1 MLILASGS
9 GILSP
14 LERTF
19 DAYREAARG
28 DFRRAEAAIA
38 SLSKS
43 SAVADRAFAI
53 ALRALFDATVPG
65 VVQPVREE
73 EIRSVVSSAAPPTP
87 LALALH
93 HRALAAFIAFDAIT
107 LATTTELARELSS
120 ATGFVG
126 YRAAFET
133 GALAAAVLAGAEATG
148 VDDHVVRD
156 AARECD
162 PAFTIHHES
171 LRALATLASGAPD
184 DALTIARRASRM
196 AATEGLLQGEYFANL
211 VLARVRRSRGR
222 GHLAVRILTSLAS
235 VVPAP
240 WRPWVGLE
248 RALAG
253 VADGTAL
260 EPAIAALEAGDRDG
274 FRRRAAAVAEHA
286 GGFAALAQE
295 IRTLVELIDP
305 FAPAGASSHGWI
317 VGETD
322 ATPSGLRDPAR
333 SPMTVAYVVADRER
347 PARRVLTAGARLL
360 PPGTL
365 LLAPTATAI
374 RTHHALA
381 LVALAG
387 SNGIE
392 ISDLFRRVYGFDLLE
407 PTHEEVFRG
416 LLHRARAAL
425 GEAGDVRRLGNRL
438 RFEARTTILVPDP
451 RCEVS
456 LTDRILTFVAGSG
469 GRATARMIASTLRI
483 PLRTTQRALAEL
495 VEDGSCSS
503 EPDGRRIEYVV
514 EDTTFHE
521 PTLHRLR
528 GRRD

>member
-1 MLILASGS
+1 VEDA
-9 GILSP
+9 
-14 LERTF
+14 F
-19 DAYREAARG
+19 HAYREAAHG

-38 SLSKS
+38 ALSG
-43 SAVADRAFAI
+43 AVEGERRAFALAI
-53 ALRALFDATVPG
+53 RALFDATVGG
-65 VVQPVREE
+65 VVEPVGEG
-73 EIRSVVSSAAPPTP
+73 EIRALATSPNASAP

-93 HRALAAFIAFDAIT
+93 HRALAAFIAFDGIT
-107 LATTTELARELSS
+107 LATTTELARELSAKHGS
-120 ATGFVG
+120 VG
-126 YRAAFET
+126 YRAVAET
-133 GALAAAVLAGAEATG
+133 GALAASVLVDAATDAL
-148 VDDHVVRD
+148 DDRVVRD

-162 PAFTIHHES
+162 PGLAIHHES
-171 LRALATLASGAPD
+171 LRALAALASASMGE
-184 DALTIARRASRM
+184 ALAIARRASRM
-196 AATEGLLQGEYFANL
+196 AATEGLLQSEYFANI
-211 VLARVRRSRGR
+211 VLARVRRGGGR

-240 WRPWVGLE
+240 WRTWVGLE

-253 VADGTAL
+253 AVEGTPL
-260 EPAIAALEAGDRDG
+260 GDAITALEAGDG
-274 FRRRAAAVAEHA
+274 QAFRRNAAAVAEHA
-286 GGFAALAQE
+286 EGFRALAREVQ
-295 IRTLVELIDP
+295 TLVELVDP
-305 FAPAGASSHGWI
+305 FAAPSASSRAWI
-317 VGETD
+317 LGETD
-322 ATPSGLRDPAR
+322 ASPSGLRDPAR
-333 SPMTVAYVVADRER
+333 SPMAIAYVVVDPER

-360 PPGTL
+360 PADTVL
-365 LLAPTATAI
+365 LSPTASAL

-387 SNGIE
+387 PAGIE
-392 ISDLFRRVYGFDLLE
+392 IPELFEKVYGFALSD

-425 GEAGDVRRLGNRL
+425 GDAGDMQRAGDRL
-438 RFEARTTILVPDP
+438 RIEVQRTILVPDP

-469 GRATARMIASTLRI
+469 GRATARTIADALRI

-495 VEDGSCSS
+495 VEDGSCST
-503 EPDGRRIEYVV
+503 EPDGRRVEYVV